1 MLSESATGSGEGLS
15 CPNPTQT
22 PTLHVLIT
30 GLHRPFSI
38 PHFHSVVSEAA
49 ARTGCAPLAMD
60 SFFISPDR
68 TWSVSTCPSMEASAA
83 VHSELQG
90 KDLIPEGTIRLQT
103 AFTLASAAECQAAME
118 LAMPPPPPAP
128 APRLLHRPATNL
140 RAREAAHVPNYLP
153 QPHFFCE
160 E

>member
-68 TWSVSTCPSMEASAA
+68 TWSVSTCPTMEASAA

-118 LAMPPPPPAP
+118 LAMPPPLP
-128 APRLLHRPATNL
+128 APRPCPST
-140 RAREAAHVPNYLP
+140 AAHTQLK
-153 QPHFFCE
+153 
-160 E
+160 